1 MPRRLAVTVI
11 GGGIGGLVCAI
22 TAAESGGAVHLY
34 EAHEQLGG
42 RGRTSSGPYKAN
54 LGPHV
59 LYKDGPFWAWLR
71 QRELLPA
78 FARTPIGR
86 VRFRWRGELR
96 RTPPPA
102 SLAAILRLRR
112 LQAPV
117 ERSFSDWARQHAA
130 EETAQMLSAA
140 AGVFTFHH
148 DPGSLSAA
156 FVWPRTVRAL
166 LTPPPA
172 ARYFVGGWSALV
184 DSLERRAHA
193 HGIRVETGARVTA
206 PSGDALIVATELADA
221 RRLLGDDSLDWP
233 SGHTV
238 CIDLGLRARSG
249 DPFVVSDLDE
259 AGWVE
264 RYTAADPSLAP
275 PREELVQAQ
284 MPIRPGEPIE
294 SAAERL
300 EVLLDLAF
308 PERRNRQTWR
318 RRQVMAGR
326 SGALDP
332 PGRTWRDRPA
342 IQRGDGIFVAGDMT
356 AQPGL
361 LGEVAWASAVA
372 AGRAATA
379 HARGSRPLSNG
390 RPSPRRAGKER

>member
-1 MPRRLAVTVI
+1 
-11 GGGIGGLVCAI
+11 
-22 TAAESGGAVHLY
+22 
-34 EAHEQLGG
+34 
-42 RGRTSSGPYKAN
+42 
-54 LGPHV
+54 
-59 LYKDGPFWAWLR
+59 
-71 QRELLPA
+71 
-78 FARTPIGR
+78 
-86 VRFRWRGELR
+86 
-96 RTPPPA
+96 
-102 SLAAILRLRR
+102 
-112 LQAPV
+112 
-117 ERSFSDWARQHAA
+117 
-130 EETAQMLSAA
+130 
-140 AGVFTFHH
+140 
-148 DPGSLSAA
+148 
-156 FVWPRTVRAL
+156 
-166 LTPPPA
+166 
-172 ARYFVGGWSALV
+172 
-184 DSLERRAHA
+184 
-193 HGIRVETGARVTA
+193 
-206 PSGDALIVATELADA
+206 
-221 RRLLGDDSLDWP
+221 
-233 SGHTV
+233 
-238 CIDLGLRARSG
+238 
-249 DPFVVSDLDE
+249 
-259 AGWVE
+259 
-264 RYTAADPSLAP
+264 
-275 PREELVQAQ
+275 